1 MHRCT
6 GGGRARPPASY
17 RDHPILATNRARR
30 TLACRTV
37 PGQTMT
43 TVLFDTQLWC
53 NAGMKIGSQFKTVAL
68 VGRSN
73 TPGIGEPLTAL
84 AACIAKRGFE
94 VVFETDTAQG
104 IGVTAYPTLAP
115 AEIGARADV
124 AVVLGGDGT
133 MLGIGRQLAPYGTPL
148 IGVNLGRLGFITD
161 IPVADMSQR
170 VPHMLEGNFEREER
184 TLLEARIV
192 RQGEPIYHALAFN
205 DVVVN
210 RSGFSGMAE
219 LRVSVDG
226 RFMYNQRSDG
236 LIVAT
241 PTGSTAYALSSQGPI
256 LHPQLQGLVL
266 VPIAPHALSNRP
278 IVLPDD
284 SNVGIQIIGGRDV
297 NVNFDMQSFT
307 ALELNDTIEVRRSRH
322 TVPFLHPVGYS
333 YYATLRQKLHWNEHP
348 SDEEGDGKT
357 L

>member
-1 MHRCT
+1 MQ
-6 GGGRARPPASY
+6 
-17 RDHPILATNRARR
+17 I
-30 TLACRTV
+30 
-37 PGQTMT
+37 Q
-43 TVLFDTQLWC
+43 
-53 NAGMKIGSQFKTVAL
+53 KIQSQFKTVAL

-73 TPGIGEPLTAL
+73 TPGIAEPLTAL
-84 AACIAKRGFE
+84 AQTIAKRGFE
-94 VVFETDTAQG
+94 VVFEAQTAEEIGAQG
-104 IGVTAYPTLAP
+104 YPALQP

-133 MLGIGRQLAPYGTPL
+133 MLGIGRQLAPYRTPL
-148 IGVNLGRLGFITD
+148 IGINHGRLGFITD
-161 IPVADMSQR
+161 IAFSEMQEV
-170 VPHMLEGNFEREER
+170 VPQLLAGSFEREER
-184 TLLEARIV
+184 SLLESRIT
-192 RQGEPIYHALAFN
+192 RDGDPIYHALAFN

-219 LRVSVDG
+219 LRVNVDG

-256 LHPQLQGLVL
+256 LHPQLQGIVL

-284 SNVGIQIIGGRDV
+284 SKVSIQIVAGRDV

-307 ALELNDTIEVRRSRH
+307 ALELNDVIEVRRSRH

-333 YYATLRQKLHWNEHP
+333 YFRTLRKKLHWNEHP
-348 SDEEGDGKT
+348 SLQNDPED
-357 L
+357 

>member
-1 MHRCT
+1 MQ
-6 GGGRARPPASY
+6 
-17 RDHPILATNRARR
+17 I
-30 TLACRTV
+30 
-37 PGQTMT
+37 Q
-43 TVLFDTQLWC
+43 
-53 NAGMKIGSQFKTVAL
+53 KIQSQFKTVAL

-73 TPGIGEPLTAL
+73 TPGIAEPLMAL
-84 AACIAKRGFE
+84 AQTIAKRGFE
-94 VVFETDTAQG
+94 VLFEAQTAEEVGAQG
-104 IGVTAYPTLAP
+104 YPALQP

-133 MLGIGRQLAPYGTPL
+133 MLGMGRQLAPYRTPL
-148 IGVNLGRLGFITD
+148 IGINHGRLGFITD
-161 IPVADMSQR
+161 IAFSEMQEI
-170 VPHMLEGNFEREER
+170 VPQLLAGSFEREER
-184 TLLEARIV
+184 SLLESRIT
-192 RQGEPIYHALAFN
+192 RDGDPIYHALAFN

-219 LRVSVDG
+219 LRVNVDG

-256 LHPQLQGLVL
+256 LHPQLQGIVL

-284 SNVGIQIIGGRDV
+284 CKVSIQIVAGRDV

-307 ALELNDTIEVRRSRH
+307 ALELGDVIEVRRSRH

-333 YYATLRQKLHWNEHP
+333 YYRTLRKKLHWNEHP
-348 SDEEGDGKT
+348 SLQDDPED
-357 L
+357 

>member
-1 MHRCT
+1 MQIH
-6 GGGRARPPASY
+6 
-17 RDHPILATNRARR
+17 
-30 TLACRTV
+30 
-37 PGQTMT
+37 
-43 TVLFDTQLWC
+43 
-53 NAGMKIGSQFKTVAL
+53 KIQSQFKTVAL

-73 TPGIGEPLTAL
+73 TPGIGEPLMSL
-84 AACIAKRGFE
+84 AQTISKLGFD
-94 VVFETDTAQG
+94 VVFEAQTAQE
-104 IGVTAYPTLAP
+104 IGAAGYPALQP

-133 MLGIGRQLAPYGTPL
+133 MLGIGRQLAPYRTPL
-148 IGVNLGRLGFITD
+148 IGINHGRLGFITD
-161 IPVADMSQR
+161 IAFSDMQEV
-170 VPHMLEGNFEREER
+170 VPQLLAGSFEREER
-184 TLLEARIV
+184 TLLESRIT
-192 RQGEPIYHALAFN
+192 RDGDPIYHALAFN

-219 LRVSVDG
+219 LRVNVDG

-256 LHPQLQGLVL
+256 LHPQLQGIVL

-284 SNVGIQIIGGRDV
+284 CKVSIQIVAGRDV

-307 ALELNDTIEVRRSRH
+307 SLELGDVIEVRRSRH

-333 YYATLRQKLHWNEHP
+333 YYATLRKKLHWNEHP
-348 SDEEGDGKT
+348 SLQGDPED
-357 L
+357 

>member
-1 MHRCT
+1 MQ
-6 GGGRARPPASY
+6 
-17 RDHPILATNRARR
+17 I
-30 TLACRTV
+30 
-37 PGQTMT
+37 Q
-43 TVLFDTQLWC
+43 
-53 NAGMKIGSQFKTVAL
+53 KIQSQFKTVAL

-73 TPGIGEPLTAL
+73 TPGIAEPLMAL
-84 AACIAKRGFE
+84 AQTISKRGFE
-94 VVFETDTAQG
+94 VVFEAQTAEEIGAQG
-104 IGVTAYPTLAP
+104 YPALQP

-133 MLGIGRQLAPYGTPL
+133 MLGIGRQLAPYRTPL
-148 IGVNLGRLGFITD
+148 IGINHGRLGFITD
-161 IPVADMSQR
+161 IAFSEMQEI
-170 VPHMLEGNFEREER
+170 VPQLLAGSFEREER
-184 TLLEARIV
+184 SLLESRIT
-192 RQGEPIYHALAFN
+192 RDGEPIYHALAFN

-219 LRVSVDG
+219 LRVNVDG

-256 LHPQLQGLVL
+256 LHPQLQGIVL

-284 SNVGIQIIGGRDV
+284 CKVSIQIVAGRDV

-307 ALELNDTIEVRRSRH
+307 ALELGDVIEVRRSRH

-333 YYATLRQKLHWNEHP
+333 YYRTLRKKLHWNEHP
-348 SDEEGDGKT
+348 SLQDDPED
-357 L
+357 

>member
-1 MHRCT
+1 ME
-6 GGGRARPPASY
+6 
-17 RDHPILATNRARR
+17 
-30 TLACRTV
+30 
-37 PGQTMT
+37 
-43 TVLFDTQLWC
+43 
-53 NAGMKIGSQFKTVAL
+53 IGSQFKTVAL

-73 TPGIGEPLTAL
+73 TPGISEPLMAL
-84 AACIAKRGFE
+84 AACVAKRGLE
-94 VVFETDTAQG
+94 VVFEAETARD
-104 IGVTAYPTLAP
+104 IGVSGYPALTP

-133 MLGIGRQLAPYGTPL
+133 MLGIGRQLAPYKTPL
-148 IGVNLGRLGFITD
+148 IGVNHGRLGFITD
-161 IPVADMSQR
+161 IAAADMQEV
-170 VPHMLEGNFEREER
+170 VPQMLAGSFEREER
-184 TLLEARIV
+184 SLLESRIM
-192 RQGEPIYHALAFN
+192 RNGEPIYHALAFN

-219 LRVSVDG
+219 LHVSVDG

-256 LHPQLQGLVL
+256 LHPQLGGIVL

-284 SNVGIQIIGGRDV
+284 SKVSIQIIAGRDV

-307 ALELNDTIEVRRSRH
+307 ALELNDTIDVRRSRH

-333 YYATLRQKLHWNEHP
+333 YYATLRKKLHWNEHP
-348 SDEEGDGKT
+348 SLDNDP
-357 L
+357 LV

>member
-1 MHRCT
+1 ME
-6 GGGRARPPASY
+6 
-17 RDHPILATNRARR
+17 
-30 TLACRTV
+30 
-37 PGQTMT
+37 
-43 TVLFDTQLWC
+43 
-53 NAGMKIGSQFKTVAL
+53 IGSQFKTVAL

-84 AACIAKRGFE
+84 ARCIAQNGFD
-94 VVFETDTAQG
+94 VVFEAQTARDIGITD
-104 IGVTAYPTLAP
+104 YPALTP
-115 AEIGARADV
+115 PEIGARADV

-133 MLGIGRQLAPYGTPL
+133 MLGMGRQLAAYRTPL
-148 IGVNLGRLGFITD
+148 IGINQGRLGFITD
-161 IPVADMSQR
+161 IPVAEMHLR
-170 VPHMLEGNFEREER
+170 VPQMLAGSFEREER
-184 TLLEARIV
+184 ALLEARIM
-192 RQGEPIYHALAFN
+192 RAGEPIYHAIAFN

-278 IVLPDD
+278 IVLPDTC
-284 SNVGIQIIGGRDV
+284 NVSIQIIGGRDV

-322 TVPFLHPVGYS
+322 TVPFLHPIGYS

-348 SDEEGDGKT
+348 SGEENPT
-357 L
+357 P

>member
-1 MHRCT
+1 MQVT
-6 GGGRARPPASY
+6 
-17 RDHPILATNRARR
+17 
-30 TLACRTV
+30 
-37 PGQTMT
+37 
-43 TVLFDTQLWC
+43 
-53 NAGMKIGSQFKTVAL
+53 SQFKTVAL

-84 AACIAKRGFE
+84 AACLAKLGLE
-94 VVFETDTAQG
+94 VVFEADTAAE
-104 IGVTAYPTLAP
+104 IGVTDYPALRP

-133 MLGIGRQLAPYGTPL
+133 MLGIGRQLAPYRTPL
-148 IGVNLGRLGFITD
+148 IGINHGRLGFITD
-161 IPVADMSQR
+161 IPISD
-170 VPHMLEGNFEREER
+170 MLETVPQMLSGTFEREER
-184 TLLEARIV
+184 VLLEARIV
-192 RQGEPIYHALAFN
+192 RDGTPIYHALAFN

-256 LHPQLQGLVL
+256 LHPQLQGFVL

-278 IVLPDD
+278 IVLPDE
-284 SNVGIQIIGGRDV
+284 SKVSIQIVSGREV

-307 ALELNDTIEVRRSRH
+307 SLELGDTIEVRRSRH
-322 TVPFLHPVGYS
+322 TVPMLHPVGYS
-333 YYATLRQKLHWNEHP
+333 YYATLRKKLHWHEYP
-348 SDEEGDGKT
+348 SHEEDQRPQAAP
-357 L
+357 

>member
-1 MHRCT
+1 MQ
-6 GGGRARPPASY
+6 
-17 RDHPILATNRARR
+17 I
-30 TLACRTV
+30 
-37 PGQTMT
+37 Q
-43 TVLFDTQLWC
+43 
-53 NAGMKIGSQFKTVAL
+53 KIQSQFKTVAL

-73 TPGIGEPLTAL
+73 TPGIAEPLTAL
-84 AACIAKRGFE
+84 AQTISKRGFE
-94 VVFETDTAQG
+94 VVFEVQTAQE
-104 IGVTAYPTLAP
+104 IGAQGYPALQP

-133 MLGIGRQLAPYGTPL
+133 MLGIGRQLAPYRTPL
-148 IGVNLGRLGFITD
+148 IGINHGRLGFITD
-161 IPVADMSQR
+161 IAFSEMQEI
-170 VPHMLEGNFEREER
+170 VPQLLAGSFEREER
-184 TLLEARIV
+184 SLLESRIT
-192 RQGEPIYHALAFN
+192 RDGEPIYHALAFN

-219 LRVSVDG
+219 LRVNVDG

-256 LHPQLQGLVL
+256 LHPQLQGIVL

-284 SNVGIQIIGGRDV
+284 CKVSIQIVAGRDV

-307 ALELNDTIEVRRSRH
+307 ALELNDVIEVRRSRH

-333 YYATLRQKLHWNEHP
+333 YYRTLRKKLHWNEHP
-348 SDEEGDGKT
+348 SLQGDPED
-357 L
+357 

>member
-1 MHRCT
+1 MQ
-6 GGGRARPPASY
+6 A
-17 RDHPILATNRARR
+17 N
-30 TLACRTV
+30 
-37 PGQTMT
+37 
-43 TVLFDTQLWC
+43 
-53 NAGMKIGSQFKTVAL
+53 SQFKTVAL
-68 VGRSN
+68 VGRSH
-73 TPGIGEPLTAL
+73 TPGIVEPLTAL
-84 AACIAKRGFE
+84 ATCLATLGYEVAFE
-94 VVFETDTAQG
+94 AETAQE
-104 IGVTAYPTLAP
+104 IGVTQWTALRP

-124 AVVLGGDGT
+124 AIVLGGDGT
-133 MLGIGRQLAPYGTPL
+133 MLGIGRQLAPYKTPL
-148 IGVNLGRLGFITD
+148 IGINHGRLGFITD
-161 IPVADMSQR
+161 IPFSDMREIIPQ
-170 VPHMLEGNFEREER
+170 MLSGSFEREER
-184 TLLEARIV
+184 TLLESRIM
-192 RQGEPIYHALAFN
+192 RDGQPIYHALAFN

-284 SNVGIQIIGGRDV
+284 SKVSIQIIAGRDV

-307 ALELNDTIEVRRSRH
+307 ALELNDTIDVRRSRH

-333 YYATLRQKLHWNEHP
+333 YYATLRKKLHWNEYP
-348 SDEEGDGKT
+348 SHEDDPDD
-357 L
+357 

>member
-1 MHRCT
+1 MQVT
-6 GGGRARPPASY
+6 
-17 RDHPILATNRARR
+17 
-30 TLACRTV
+30 
-37 PGQTMT
+37 
-43 TVLFDTQLWC
+43 
-53 NAGMKIGSQFKTVAL
+53 SQFKTVAL

-84 AACIAKRGFE
+84 AACLAKLGLE
-94 VVFETDTAQG
+94 VVFEADTAAE
-104 IGVTAYPTLAP
+104 IGVTDYPALRP

-133 MLGIGRQLAPYGTPL
+133 MLGIGRQLAPYRTPL
-148 IGVNLGRLGFITD
+148 IGINHGRLGFITD
-161 IPVADMSQR
+161 IPISD
-170 VPHMLEGNFEREER
+170 MLETVPQMLSGTFEREER
-184 TLLEARIV
+184 VLLEARIV
-192 RQGEPIYHALAFN
+192 RDGTPIYHALAFN

-256 LHPQLQGLVL
+256 LHPQLQGFVL

-284 SNVGIQIIGGRDV
+284 SKVSIQIVSGREV

-307 ALELNDTIEVRRSRH
+307 SLELGDTIEVRRSRH
-322 TVPFLHPVGYS
+322 TVPMLHPVGYS
-333 YYATLRQKLHWNEHP
+333 YYATLRKKLHWHEYP
-348 SDEEGDGKT
+348 SHEEDQRPQAAP
-357 L
+357 